1 MIMKGYRKTSRIL
14 ACIAVWLCLFA
25 FVAAGCSAR
34 GGNSDDTADGQT
46 ETDSSL
52 SEGQTVDS
60 TYWENADLYTWRLED
75 DGKWELPEN
84 IRLIDTF
91 FIGDKLFCSDGDL
104 NMIEEGEEG
113 GISVY
118 SLTDKKTV
126 EIEFSKIEKLI
137 NDELGSYSYMYID
150 KLYEGDDGRLY
161 ILAEAADV
169 NNNYI
174 SFILKYNYEDE
185 TIEAMRL
192 SADMPERNNPR
203 QLNLAQDFVV
213 TADGYYYVRDYQGL
227 NIVDHDG
234 NVTQLAG
241 VNGRVFSYDSSAW
254 YSAYYADDYGIFRID
269 EKGNVIERKF
279 SFPLGDILGS
289 VAGRIFVKGESGILV
304 YDVEKETTDTLFRW
318 TDVDTVSNDVT
329 NVYLIDDSCIAVMY
343 NDKSDETGTTYG
355 YEFVGR
361 VSRAD
366 ITEEDREELV
376 IGCMYTPVLLERNIV
391 EFNKSQQKYHVSIR
405 AYNDRSNELTTDEA
419 TTRLHLDLA
428 SGNAPDMLNLQYLD
442 IYNLVDKGVID
453 DLRPYFD
460 RDTEIDIQDYVESVV
475 EAFTIDGVLTS
486 VPPEYCIYSY
496 FVNAGMADEGAG
508 WTIEDVAECL
518 NKNPDSVLSSY
529 WPKEYG
535 LKCILTYSVDAFI
548 DEDNGTCDFT
558 TETFDALLDIIGQ
571 LPDEGDYYLTAD
583 KTSLITDMALV
594 GFERMQEIYAQYGD
608 DIIIKG
614 YVTADGRPCNS
625 IQTSDAYSIVS
636 TSDCKEG
643 AWEFIKF
650 SLTNNYS
657 TDFSSNKQKLKE
669 MIDEELAHAGEEKRS
684 TFYTEQGPVNHHYA
698 TQEEIDVVMSLID
711 NVELYMPANSEI
723 INIMLDEMES
733 YFAGGKSKEATVAVI
748 QDRVQLYLDER
759 K

>member
-1 MIMKGYRKTSRIL
+1 MKGYRKTSRIL
-14 ACIAVWLCLFA
+14 ACIAVWLCLFVI
-25 FVAAGCSAR
+25 VAAGCSAK
-34 GGNSDDTADGQT
+34 GGNSVGTAAGQT

-75 DGKWELPEN
+75 DGKLELPEN

-104 NMIEEGEEG
+104 NMIEEGKEG

-126 EIEFSKIEKLI
+126 EIEFSRIEKLI

-203 QLNLAQDFVV
+203 QLNLAQEFVV

-241 VNGRVFSYDSSAW
+241 VNGSVFSYDSSAW

-279 SFPLGDILGS
+279 GFPLGDILGS
-289 VAGRIFVKGESGILV
+289 VAGRIFVKGGNGILV

-343 NDKSDETGTTYG
+343 NDKSDKTGKTFE

-391 EFNKSQQKYHVSIR
+391 EFNKSQQKYHASIR

-475 EAFTIDGVLTS
+475 EACTIDGVLVS
-486 VPPEYCIYSY
+486 VPLEYVIYSY
-496 FVNAGMADEGAG
+496 FGKADMVGESAG
-508 WTIEDVAECL
+508 WTIDDVAECL
-518 NKNPDSVLSSY
+518 NNNPGSVFSAWTREFMLAR
-529 WPKEYG
+529 
-535 LKCILTYSVDAFI
+535 ILQYSIDTFI
-548 DEDNGTCDFT
+548 DSDSGTCDFT
-558 TETFDALLDIIGQ
+558 TKTFDELLDIIEP
-571 LPDEGDYYLTAD
+571 LPSEANYSPIEE
-583 KTSLITDMALV
+583 KTSLINNISLYN
-594 GFERMQEIYAQYGD
+594 FEVIQEYYAQYGD

-614 YVTADGRPCNS
+614 YITADGRACHNLS
-625 IQTSDAYSIVS
+625 VTDAYSIVS
-636 TSDCKEG
+636 TSGCKDG

-650 SLTNNYS
+650 CLINDNSS
-657 TDFSSNKQKLKE
+657 IGWFPSNKQRLQE

-684 TFYTEQGPVNHHYA
+684 TFYTEQGAVNYHYA
-698 TQEEIDVVMSLID
+698 TQEEIDTVMDLIE
-711 NVELYMPANSEI
+711 NVELSESANSEI
-723 INIMLDEMES
+723 ISIIEEEMES

>member
-1 MIMKGYRKTSRIL
+1 MKGYRKTSRIL
-14 ACIAVWLCLFA
+14 GYIAVWLCLFA
-25 FVAAGCSAR
+25 FVATGCSAR

-52 SEGQTVDS
+52 SEGQMVDS

-75 DGKWELPEN
+75 DGKLELPEN

-137 NDELGSYSYMYID
+137 NDELGRYSYMYID
-150 KLYEGDDGRLY
+150 KLYEGDNGRLY
-161 ILAEAADV
+161 MLAEAADV

-203 QLNLAQDFVV
+203 QLNLAQEFVV

-241 VNGRVFSYDSSAW
+241 VNGCVFSYDSSAW

-279 SFPLGDILGS
+279 GFPLGDILGS
-289 VAGRIFVKGESGILV
+289 VAGRIFVKGGNGILV

-343 NDKSDETGTTYG
+343 NDKSDKTGKTFE

-366 ITEEDREELV
+366 ITDEDREELV

-391 EFNKSQQKYHVSIR
+391 EFNKSQQKYHASIR
-405 AYNDRSNELTTDEA
+405 EYNDRSNEVTTDEA

-475 EAFTIDGVLTS
+475 EACTIDGVLVS
-486 VPPEYCIYSY
+486 VPMEYVIYSY
-496 FVNAGMADEGAG
+496 FGKADMVGESAG
-508 WTIEDVAECL
+508 WTIDDVAECL
-518 NKNPDSVLSSY
+518 NNNPGSVFSAWTREFMLAR
-529 WPKEYG
+529 
-535 LKCILTYSVDAFI
+535 ILQYSIDTFI
-548 DEDNGTCDFT
+548 DSDSGTCDFT
-558 TETFDALLDIIGQ
+558 TKTFDELLDIIEP
-571 LPDEGDYYLTAD
+571 LPSEANYSPIEE
-583 KTSLITDMALV
+583 KTSLINNISLYN
-594 GFERMQEIYAQYGD
+594 FEVIQEYYAQYGD

-614 YVTADGRPCNS
+614 YITADGRACHNLS
-625 IQTSDAYSIVS
+625 VTDAYSIVS
-636 TSDCKEG
+636 TSGCKDG

-650 SLTNNYS
+650 CLINDNSS
-657 TDFSSNKQKLKE
+657 MGWFSSNKQRLQE

-684 TFYTEQGPVNHHYA
+684 TFYTEQGAVNYHYA
-698 TQEEIDVVMSLID
+698 TQEEIDAVMDLIE
-711 NVELYMPANSEI
+711 NVELSESANSEI
-723 INIMLDEMES
+723 ISIIEEEMES

-748 QDRVQLYLDER
+748 QDRVQLYLEER

>member
-1 MIMKGYRKTSRIL
+1 MKGYRKTSRIL
-14 ACIAVWLCLFA
+14 ACIAVWLCLFVI
-25 FVAAGCSAR
+25 VAAGCSAK
-34 GGNSDDTADGQT
+34 GGNSVGTAAGQT

-75 DGKWELPEN
+75 DGKLELPEN

-126 EIEFSKIEKLI
+126 GIEFSKIEKLI

-150 KLYEGDDGRLY
+150 KLYEGDNGRLY
-161 ILAEAADV
+161 MLAETADV
-169 NNNYI
+169 NNNYT
-174 SFILKYNYEDE
+174 SFIFKYNYEDG

-203 QLNLAQDFVV
+203 QLNLAQEFVV

-279 SFPLGDILGS
+279 GFPLGDVLGS
-289 VAGRIFVKGESGILV
+289 VAGRIFVKGMDGILV
-304 YDVEKETTDTLFRW
+304 YDVEKEMTDTLFRW
-318 TDVDTVSNDVT
+318 TDVDIVSNDVIK
-329 NVYLIDDSCIAVMY
+329 VYLIDDSCIAVIY
-343 NDKSDETGTTYG
+343 NDKKDNTGRTYG
-355 YEFVGR
+355 IEFAVR
-361 VSRAD
+361 VSKSDIPAD
-366 ITEEDREELV
+366 DREELV
-376 IGCMYTPVLLERNIV
+376 IGCMYMPQLLERNVV

-405 AYNDRSNELTTDEA
+405 PYNDRSNEVTTDEA

-475 EAFTIDGVLTS
+475 EACTIDGVLVS
-486 VPPEYCIYSY
+486 VPLEYVIYSY
-496 FVNAGMADEGAG
+496 FGKADMVGESAG
-508 WTIEDVAECL
+508 WTIDDVAECL
-518 NKNPDSVLSSY
+518 NNNPGSVFSAWTREFMLAR
-529 WPKEYG
+529 
-535 LKCILTYSVDAFI
+535 ILQYSIDTFI
-548 DEDNGTCDFT
+548 DSDSGTCDFT
-558 TETFDALLDIIGQ
+558 TKTFDELLDIIEP
-571 LPDEGDYYLTAD
+571 LPSEANYSPIEE
-583 KTSLITDMALV
+583 KTSLINNISLYN
-594 GFERMQEIYAQYGD
+594 FEVIQEYYAQYGD

-614 YVTADGRPCNS
+614 YITADGRACHNLS
-625 IQTSDAYSIVS
+625 VTDAYSIVS
-636 TSDCKEG
+636 TSGCKDG

-650 SLTNNYS
+650 CLINDNSS
-657 TDFSSNKQKLKE
+657 MGWFSSNKQRLQE

-711 NVELYMPANSEI
+711 NVELYMPADSEI
-723 INIMLDEMES
+723 INIMVEEMES

>member
-1 MIMKGYRKTSRIL
+1 MKGYRKTSRIL

-84 IRLIDTF
+84 IRLIDIF

>member
-1 MIMKGYRKTSRIL
+1 MKGYRKTSRIL
-14 ACIAVWLCLFA
+14 ACIAVWLCLFVI
-25 FVAAGCSAR
+25 VAAGCSAK
-34 GGNSDDTADGQT
+34 GGNSVGTAAGQT

-75 DGKWELPEN
+75 DGKLELPEN

-104 NMIEEGEEG
+104 NMIEEGKEG

-126 EIEFSKIEKLI
+126 EIEFSRIEKLI

-203 QLNLAQDFVV
+203 QLNLAQEFVV

-241 VNGRVFSYDSSAW
+241 VNGSVFSYDSSAW

-279 SFPLGDILGS
+279 GFPLGDILGS
-289 VAGRIFVKGESGILV
+289 VAGRIFVKGGNGILV

-343 NDKSDETGTTYG
+343 NDKSDKTGKTFE

-391 EFNKSQQKYHVSIR
+391 EFNKSQQKYHASIR
-405 AYNDRSNELTTDEA
+405 AYNDRSNEVTTDEA

-475 EAFTIDGVLTS
+475 EACTIDGVLVS
-486 VPPEYCIYSY
+486 VPLEYVIYSY
-496 FVNAGMADEGAG
+496 FGKADMVGESAG
-508 WTIEDVAECL
+508 WTIDDVAECL
-518 NKNPDSVLSSY
+518 NNNPGSVFSAWTREFMLAR
-529 WPKEYG
+529 
-535 LKCILTYSVDAFI
+535 ILQYSIDTFI
-548 DEDNGTCDFT
+548 DSDSGTCDFT
-558 TETFDALLDIIGQ
+558 TKTFDELLDIIEP
-571 LPDEGDYYLTAD
+571 LPSEANYSPIEE
-583 KTSLITDMALV
+583 KTSLINNISLYN
-594 GFERMQEIYAQYGD
+594 FEVIQEYYAQYGD

-614 YVTADGRPCNS
+614 YITADGRACHNLS
-625 IQTSDAYSIVS
+625 VTDAYSIVS
-636 TSDCKEG
+636 TSGCKDG

-650 SLTNNYS
+650 CLINDNSS
-657 TDFSSNKQKLKE
+657 IGWFPSNKQRLQE

-684 TFYTEQGPVNHHYA
+684 TFYTEQGAVNYHYA
-698 TQEEIDVVMSLID
+698 TQEEIDTVMDLIE
-711 NVELYMPANSEI
+711 NVELSESANSEI
-723 INIMLDEMES
+723 ISIIEEEMES
-733 YFAGGKSKEATVAVI
+733 YFAGGKSKDATVAVI

>member
-1 MIMKGYRKTSRIL
+1 MKGYKKTSEIL
-14 ACIAVWLCLFA
+14 GCIAVWLCLFA
-25 FVAAGCSAR
+25 IVAAGCSAK
-34 GGNSDDTADGQT
+34 GGNSVGTAAGQT

>member
-1 MIMKGYRKTSRIL
+1 MKGYKKTSEIL
-14 ACIAVWLCLFA
+14 GCIAVWLCLFA
-25 FVAAGCSAR
+25 FVATGCSAR

-104 NMIEEGEEG
+104 NMIEEGEDG

-203 QLNLAQDFVV
+203 QLNLAQEFVV

-227 NIVDHDG
+227 NIVDPDG

-289 VAGRIFVKGESGILV
+289 VAGRIFVKGGNGILV

-475 EAFTIDGVLTS
+475 EACTIDGVLVS

>member
-1 MIMKGYRKTSRIL
+1 MKGYKKTSEIL
-14 ACIAVWLCLFA
+14 GCIAVWLCLFA
-25 FVAAGCSAR
+25 FVATGCSAR

-161 ILAEAADV
+161 MLAEAADV

>member
-1 MIMKGYRKTSRIL
+1 MKGYRKTSRIL

>member
-1 MIMKGYRKTSRIL
+1 MKGYKKTSEIL
-14 ACIAVWLCLFA
+14 GCIAVWLCLFA
-25 FVAAGCSAR
+25 FVAAGCSAK
-34 GGNSDDTADGQT
+34 GGNSVGTADGQT

-60 TYWENADLYTWRLED
+60 TYWEDADLYTWRLED

-203 QLNLAQDFVV
+203 QLNLAQEFVV

-289 VAGRIFVKGESGILV
+289 VAGRIFVKGGNGILV

-343 NDKSDETGTTYG
+343 NDKSDKTGKTFE

-475 EAFTIDGVLTS
+475 EACTIDGVLTS

>member
-1 MIMKGYRKTSRIL
+1 MKGYRKTSRIL
-14 ACIAVWLCLFA
+14 ACIAVWLCLFVI
-25 FVAAGCSAR
+25 VAAGCSAK
-34 GGNSDDTADGQT
+34 GGNSVGTADGQT

-52 SEGQTVDS
+52 SEGQMVDS

-75 DGKWELPEN
+75 DGKLELPEN

-126 EIEFSKIEKLI
+126 EIEFSRIEKLI

-203 QLNLAQDFVV
+203 QLNLAQEFVV

-241 VNGRVFSYDSSAW
+241 VNGCVFSYDSSAW

-279 SFPLGDILGS
+279 GFPLGDILGS
-289 VAGRIFVKGESGILV
+289 VAGRIFVKGGNGILV

-343 NDKSDETGTTYG
+343 NDKSDKTGKTFE
-355 YEFVGR
+355 YEFVVR

-405 AYNDRSNELTTDEA
+405 PYNDRSNEVTTDEA

-475 EAFTIDGVLTS
+475 EACTIDGVLVS
-486 VPPEYCIYSY
+486 VPLEYVIYSY
-496 FVNAGMADEGAG
+496 FGKADMVGESAG
-508 WTIEDVAECL
+508 WTIDDVAECL
-518 NKNPDSVLSSY
+518 NNNPGSVFSTWTREFMLAR
-529 WPKEYG
+529 
-535 LKCILTYSVDAFI
+535 ILQYSIDTFI
-548 DEDNGTCDFT
+548 DSDSGTCDFT
-558 TETFDALLDIIGQ
+558 TKTFDELLDIIEP
-571 LPDEGDYYLTAD
+571 LPSEANYSPIEE
-583 KTSLITDMALV
+583 KTSLINNISLYN
-594 GFERMQEIYAQYGD
+594 FEVIQEYYAQYGD

-614 YVTADGRPCNS
+614 YITADGRACHNLS
-625 IQTSDAYSIVS
+625 VTDAYSIVS
-636 TSDCKEG
+636 TSGCKDG

-650 SLTNNYS
+650 CLINDNSS
-657 TDFSSNKQKLKE
+657 MGWFSSNKQRLQE

-684 TFYTEQGPVNHHYA
+684 TFYTEQGAVNYHYA
-698 TQEEIDVVMSLID
+698 TQEEIDTVMDLIE
-711 NVELYMPANSEI
+711 NVELSESANSEI
-723 INIMLDEMES
+723 ISIIEEEMES

>member
-1 MIMKGYRKTSRIL
+1 MKGYRKTSRIL
-14 ACIAVWLCLFA
+14 GYIAVWLCLFA
-25 FVAAGCSAR
+25 FVATGCSAR

-52 SEGQTVDS
+52 SEGQMVDS

-75 DGKWELPEN
+75 DGKLELPEN

-150 KLYEGDDGRLY
+150 KLYEGDNGRLY
-161 ILAEAADV
+161 MLAEAADV

-203 QLNLAQDFVV
+203 QLNLAQEFVV

-241 VNGRVFSYDSSAW
+241 VNGSVFSYDSSAW

-279 SFPLGDILGS
+279 GFPLGDVLGS
-289 VAGRIFVKGESGILV
+289 VAGRIFVKGMDGILV
-304 YDVEKETTDTLFRW
+304 YDVEKEMTDTLFRW
-318 TDVDTVSNDVT
+318 TDVDIVSNDVIK
-329 NVYLIDDSCIAVMY
+329 VYLIDDSCIAVIY
-343 NDKSDETGTTYG
+343 NDKKDNTGRTYG
-355 YEFVGR
+355 IEFAVR
-361 VSRAD
+361 VSKSDIPAD
-366 ITEEDREELV
+366 DREELV
-376 IGCMYTPVLLERNIV
+376 IGCMYMPQLLERNVV

-405 AYNDRSNELTTDEA
+405 PYNDRSNEVTTDEA

-475 EAFTIDGVLTS
+475 EACMIDGVLVS
-486 VPPEYCIYSY
+486 VPLEYVIYSY
-496 FVNAGMADEGAG
+496 FGKADMVGESAG
-508 WTIEDVAECL
+508 WTIDDVAECL
-518 NKNPDSVLSSY
+518 NNNPGSVFSAWTREFMLAR
-529 WPKEYG
+529 
-535 LKCILTYSVDAFI
+535 ILQYSIDTFI
-548 DEDNGTCDFT
+548 DSDSGTCDFT
-558 TETFDALLDIIGQ
+558 TKTFDELLDIIEP
-571 LPDEGDYYLTAD
+571 LPSEANYSPIEE
-583 KTSLITDMALV
+583 KTSLINNISLYN
-594 GFERMQEIYAQYGD
+594 FEVIQEYYAQYGD

-614 YVTADGRPCNS
+614 YITADGRACHNLS
-625 IQTSDAYSIVS
+625 VTDAYSIVS
-636 TSDCKEG
+636 TSGCKDG

-650 SLTNNYS
+650 CLINDNSS
-657 TDFSSNKQKLKE
+657 MGWFSSNKQRLQE

-684 TFYTEQGPVNHHYA
+684 TFYTEQGAVNYHYA
-698 TQEEIDVVMSLID
+698 TQEEIDTVMDLIE
-711 NVELYMPANSEI
+711 NVELSESANSEI
-723 INIMLDEMES
+723 ISIIEEEMES

>member
-1 MIMKGYRKTSRIL
+1 MKGYRKTSRIL
-14 ACIAVWLCLFA
+14 GYIAVWLCLFA
-25 FVAAGCSAR
+25 FVATGCSAR

-52 SEGQTVDS
+52 SEGQMVDS

-75 DGKWELPEN
+75 DGKLELPEN

-150 KLYEGDDGRLY
+150 KLYEGDNGRLY
-161 ILAEAADV
+161 MLAEAADV

-174 SFILKYNYEDE
+174 SFILKYSYEDE

-203 QLNLAQDFVV
+203 QLNLAQEFVV

-241 VNGRVFSYDSSAW
+241 VNGSVFSYDSSAW

-279 SFPLGDILGS
+279 GFPLGDVLGS
-289 VAGRIFVKGESGILV
+289 VAGRIFVKGMDGILL
-304 YDVEKETTDTLFRW
+304 YDVEKEMTDTLFRW
-318 TDVDTVSNDVT
+318 TDVDIVSNDVIK
-329 NVYLIDDSCIAVMY
+329 VSLIDDSCIAVIY
-343 NDKSDETGTTYG
+343 NDKKDNTGRTYG
-355 YEFVGR
+355 IEFAVR
-361 VSRAD
+361 VSKSDIPAD
-366 ITEEDREELV
+366 DREELV
-376 IGCMYTPVLLERNIV
+376 IGCMYMPQLLERNIV

-405 AYNDRSNELTTDEA
+405 PYNDRSNEVTTDEA

-475 EAFTIDGVLTS
+475 EACTIDGVLVS
-486 VPPEYCIYSY
+486 VPLEYVIYSY
-496 FVNAGMADEGAG
+496 FGKADMVGESAG
-508 WTIEDVAECL
+508 WTIDDVAECL
-518 NKNPDSVLSSY
+518 NNNPGSVFSTWTREFMLAR
-529 WPKEYG
+529 
-535 LKCILTYSVDAFI
+535 ILQYSIDTFI
-548 DEDNGTCDFT
+548 DSDSGTCDFT
-558 TETFDALLDIIGQ
+558 TKTFDELLDIIEP
-571 LPDEGDYYLTAD
+571 LPSEANYSPIEE
-583 KTSLITDMALV
+583 KTSLINNISLYN
-594 GFERMQEIYAQYGD
+594 FEVIQEYYAQYGD

-614 YVTADGRPCNS
+614 YITADGRACHNLS
-625 IQTSDAYSIVS
+625 VTDAYSIVS
-636 TSDCKEG
+636 TSGCKDG

-650 SLTNNYS
+650 CLINDNSS
-657 TDFSSNKQKLKE
+657 MGWFSSNKQRLQE

-684 TFYTEQGPVNHHYA
+684 TFYTEQGAVNYHYA
-698 TQEEIDVVMSLID
+698 TQEEIDTVMDLIE
-711 NVELYMPANSEI
+711 NVELSESANSEI
-723 INIMLDEMES
+723 ISIIEEEMDS
-733 YFAGGKSKEATVAVI
+733 YFAGSKSKEATVAVI

>member
-1 MIMKGYRKTSRIL
+1 MKGYKKTSEIL
-14 ACIAVWLCLFA
+14 GCIAVWLCLFA

-161 ILAEAADV
+161 MLAEAADV

-203 QLNLAQDFVV
+203 QLNLAQEFVV

-227 NIVDHDG
+227 NIVDPDG

-343 NDKSDETGTTYG
+343 NDKSDKTGKTFE

>member
-1 MIMKGYRKTSRIL
+1 MKGYRKTSGIL
-14 ACIAVWLCLFA
+14 GYIAVWLCLFA
-25 FVAAGCSAR
+25 FVATGCSAKE
-34 GGNSDDTADGQT
+34 GNNGNTADVGSEMDGSSSEEQT
-46 ETDSSL
+46 LDN
-52 SEGQTVDS
+52 
-60 TYWENADLYTWRLED
+60 TYWENADSYTWRLEEE
-75 DGKWELPEN
+75 GKRELPADIEPAYVN
-84 IRLIDTF
+84 VV
-91 FIGDKLFCSDGDL
+91 GDKLCYTYGGFYRTEPGDARV
-104 NMIEEGEEG
+104 
-113 GISVY
+113 ISIY
-118 SLTDKKTV
+118 SLTDNKTV
-126 EIEFSKIEKLI
+126 EIKFSQLEKLI
-137 NDELGSYSYMYID
+137 NDELGSYSYLYID
-150 KLYEGDDGRLY
+150 KLDDGPDGRLCM
-161 ILAEAADV
+161 LAETADV
-169 NNNYI
+169 NNNYT
-174 SFILKYNYEDE
+174 SFIFKYNYEDG

-203 QLNLAQDFVV
+203 QLNLAQEFVV

-279 SFPLGDILGS
+279 GFPLGDIIGS
-289 VAGRIFVKGESGILV
+289 VAGRIFVKGGNGILV

-343 NDKSDETGTTYG
+343 NDKSDKTGKTFE
-355 YEFVGR
+355 YEFVVR

-405 AYNDRSNELTTDEA
+405 PYNDRSNEVTTDEA

-475 EAFTIDGVLTS
+475 EACTIDGVLVS
-486 VPPEYCIYSY
+486 VPLEYVIYSY
-496 FVNAGMADEGAG
+496 FGKADMVGESAG
-508 WTIEDVAECL
+508 WTIDDVAECL
-518 NKNPDSVLSSY
+518 NNNPGSVFSAWTREFMLAR
-529 WPKEYG
+529 
-535 LKCILTYSVDAFI
+535 ILQYSIDTFI
-548 DEDNGTCDFT
+548 DSDSGTCDFT
-558 TETFDALLDIIGQ
+558 TKTFDELLDIIEP
-571 LPDEGDYYLTAD
+571 LPSEANYSPIEE
-583 KTSLITDMALV
+583 KTSLINNISLYN
-594 GFERMQEIYAQYGD
+594 FEVIQEYYAQYGD

-614 YVTADGRPCNS
+614 YITADGRACHNLS
-625 IQTSDAYSIVS
+625 VTDAYSIVS
-636 TSDCKEG
+636 TSGCKDG

-650 SLTNNYS
+650 CLINDNSS
-657 TDFSSNKQKLKE
+657 MGWFSSNKQRLQE

-684 TFYTEQGPVNHHYA
+684 TFYTEQGAVNYHYA
-698 TQEEIDVVMSLID
+698 TQEEIDTVMDLIE
-711 NVELYMPANSEI
+711 NVELSESANSEI
-723 INIMLDEMES
+723 ISIIEEEMES

>member
-1 MIMKGYRKTSRIL
+1 MKGYRKTSRIL

-25 FVAAGCSAR
+25 IVAAGCSAK
-34 GGNSDDTADGQT
+34 GGNSVGTAAGQA

-75 DGKWELPEN
+75 DGKLELPEN

-150 KLYEGDDGRLY
+150 KLYEGDNGRLY
-161 ILAEAADV
+161 MLAEAADV

-203 QLNLAQDFVV
+203 QLNLAQEFVV

-241 VNGRVFSYDSSAW
+241 VNGSVFSYDSSAW

-279 SFPLGDILGS
+279 GFPLGDVLGS
-289 VAGRIFVKGESGILV
+289 VAGRIFVKGMDGILV
-304 YDVEKETTDTLFRW
+304 YDVEKEMTDTLFRW
-318 TDVDTVSNDVT
+318 TDVDIVSNDVIK
-329 NVYLIDDSCIAVMY
+329 VYLIDDSCIAVIY
-343 NDKSDETGTTYG
+343 NDKKDNTGRTYG
-355 YEFVGR
+355 IEFAVR
-361 VSRAD
+361 VSKSDIPAD
-366 ITEEDREELV
+366 DREELV
-376 IGCMYTPVLLERNIV
+376 IGCMYMPQLLERNVV

-405 AYNDRSNELTTDEA
+405 PYNDRSNEVTTDEA

-475 EAFTIDGVLTS
+475 EACTIDGVLVS
-486 VPPEYCIYSY
+486 VPLEYVIYSY
-496 FVNAGMADEGAG
+496 FGKADMVGESAG
-508 WTIEDVAECL
+508 WTIDDVAECL
-518 NKNPDSVLSSY
+518 NNNPGSVFSAWTREFMLARM
-529 WPKEYG
+529 
-535 LKCILTYSVDAFI
+535 LQYSIDTFI
-548 DEDNGTCDFT
+548 DSDSGTCDFT
-558 TETFDALLDIIGQ
+558 TKTFDELLDIIEP
-571 LPDEGDYYLTAD
+571 LPSEANYSPIEE
-583 KTSLITDMALV
+583 KTSLINNISLYN
-594 GFERMQEIYAQYGD
+594 FEVIQEYYAQYGD

-614 YVTADGRPCNS
+614 YITADGRACHNLS
-625 IQTSDAYSIVS
+625 VTDAYSIVS
-636 TSDCKEG
+636 TSSCKDG

-650 SLTNNYS
+650 CLINDNSS
-657 TDFSSNKQKLKE
+657 MGWFSSNKQRLQE

-684 TFYTEQGPVNHHYA
+684 TFYTEQGSVNYHYA
-698 TQEEIDVVMSLID
+698 TQEEIDTVMDLIE
-711 NVELYMPANSEI
+711 NVELSESANSEI
-723 INIMLDEMES
+723 ISIIEEEMES

>member
-1 MIMKGYRKTSRIL
+1 MKGYRKTSCIL
-14 ACIAVWLCLFA
+14 GYIAVWLCLFA

-34 GGNSDDTADGQT
+34 GGNSDDTAAGQT

-75 DGKWELPEN
+75 DGKLELPEN

-137 NDELGSYSYMYID
+137 NVELGSYSYMYID

-289 VAGRIFVKGESGILV
+289 VAGRIFVKGGNGILV

-343 NDKSDETGTTYG
+343 NDKSDKTGKTFE

-428 SGNAPDMLNLQYLD
+428 SENAPDMLNLQYLD

-475 EAFTIDGVLTS
+475 EACTIDGVLVS
-486 VPPEYCIYSY
+486 VPLEYVIYSY
-496 FVNAGMADEGAG
+496 FGKADMVGESAG
-508 WTIEDVAECL
+508 WTIDDVAECL
-518 NKNPDSVLSSY
+518 NNNPGSVFSTWTREFMLAR
-529 WPKEYG
+529 
-535 LKCILTYSVDAFI
+535 ILQYSIDTFI
-548 DEDNGTCDFT
+548 DRDSGTCDFT
-558 TETFDALLDIIGQ
+558 TKTFDELLDIIEP
-571 LPDEGDYYLTAD
+571 LPSEANYSPIEE
-583 KTSLITDMALV
+583 KTSLINNINLYN
-594 GFERMQEIYAQYGD
+594 FEVIQEYYAKYGD

-614 YVTADGRPCNS
+614 YITADGRACHNLS
-625 IQTSDAYSIVS
+625 VTDAYSIVS
-636 TSDCKEG
+636 TSGCKDG

-650 SLTNNYS
+650 CLINDNSS
-657 TDFSSNKQKLKE
+657 IGWFSSNKQRQQE

-684 TFYTEQGPVNHHYA
+684 TFYTEQGPINYHYA
-698 TQEEIDVVMSLID
+698 TQEEIDTVMNLIE
-711 NVELYMPANSEI
+711 NVELSPSYSSEI
-723 INIMLDEMES
+723 SNIIKEELDS
-733 YFAGGKSKEATVAVI
+733 YFLGGRSKEETVAII

>member
-1 MIMKGYRKTSRIL
+1 MKGYRKTSRIL

-289 VAGRIFVKGESGILV
+289 VAGRIFVKGGNGILV

-343 NDKSDETGTTYG
+343 NDKSDKTGKTFE

>member
-1 MIMKGYRKTSRIL
+1 MKGYRKTFRIL

-25 FVAAGCSAR
+25 IVAAGCSAK
-34 GGNSDDTADGQT
+34 GGNSVGTAAGQT

-52 SEGQTVDS
+52 SEGQMVDS

-75 DGKWELPEN
+75 DGKLELPEN

-150 KLYEGDDGRLY
+150 KLYEGDNGRLY
-161 ILAEAADV
+161 MLAEAADV

-203 QLNLAQDFVV
+203 QLNPAQEFVV

-241 VNGRVFSYDSSAW
+241 VNGCVFSYDSSAW

-279 SFPLGDILGS
+279 GFPLGDILGS
-289 VAGRIFVKGESGILV
+289 VAGRIFVKGGNGILV

-343 NDKSDETGTTYG
+343 NDKSDKTGKTFE
-355 YEFVGR
+355 YEFVVR

-391 EFNKSQQKYHVSIR
+391 EFNKSQQKYHASIR
-405 AYNDRSNELTTDEA
+405 EYNDRSNEVTTDEA

-475 EAFTIDGVLTS
+475 EACTIDGVLVS
-486 VPPEYCIYSY
+486 VPLEYVIYSY
-496 FVNAGMADEGAG
+496 FGKADMVGESAG
-508 WTIEDVAECL
+508 WTIDDVAECL
-518 NKNPDSVLSSY
+518 NNNPGSVFSTWTREFMLAR
-529 WPKEYG
+529 
-535 LKCILTYSVDAFI
+535 ILQYSIDTFI
-548 DEDNGTCDFT
+548 DSDSGTCDFT
-558 TETFDALLDIIGQ
+558 TKTFDELLDIIEP
-571 LPDEGDYYLTAD
+571 LPSEANYSPIEE
-583 KTSLITDMALV
+583 KTSLINNISLYN
-594 GFERMQEIYAQYGD
+594 FEVIQEYYAQYGD

-614 YVTADGRPCNS
+614 YITADGRACHNLS
-625 IQTSDAYSIVS
+625 VTDAYSIVS
-636 TSDCKEG
+636 TSGCKDG

-650 SLTNNYS
+650 CLINDNSS
-657 TDFSSNKQKLKE
+657 MGWFSSNKQRLQE

-684 TFYTEQGPVNHHYA
+684 TFYTEQGAVNYHYA
-698 TQEEIDVVMSLID
+698 TQEEIDTVMDLIE
-711 NVELYMPANSEI
+711 NVELSESANSEI
-723 INIMLDEMES
+723 ISIIEEEMES

-748 QDRVQLYLDER
+748 QDRVQPYLDER

>member
-1 MIMKGYRKTSRIL
+1 MKGYRKTSRIL
-14 ACIAVWLCLFA
+14 ACIDVWLCLFA
-25 FVAAGCSAR
+25 IVAAGCSAK
-34 GGNSDDTADGQT
+34 GGNSVGTAAGQT

-52 SEGQTVDS
+52 SEGQMVDS

-75 DGKWELPEN
+75 DGKLELPEN

-150 KLYEGDDGRLY
+150 KLYEGDNGRLY
-161 ILAEAADV
+161 MLAEAADV

-203 QLNLAQDFVV
+203 QLNLAQEFVV

-241 VNGRVFSYDSSAW
+241 VNGSVFSYDSSAW

-279 SFPLGDILGS
+279 GFPLGDILGS
-289 VAGRIFVKGESGILV
+289 VAGRIFVKGGNGILV

-343 NDKSDETGTTYG
+343 NDKSDKTGKTFE

-366 ITEEDREELV
+366 ITDEDREELV

-391 EFNKSQQKYHVSIR
+391 EFNKSQQKYHASIR
-405 AYNDRSNELTTDEA
+405 EYNDRSNEVTTDEA

-475 EAFTIDGVLTS
+475 EACTIDGVLVS
-486 VPPEYCIYSY
+486 VPMEYVIYSY
-496 FVNAGMADEGAG
+496 FGKADMVGESAG
-508 WTIEDVAECL
+508 WTIDDVAECL
-518 NKNPDSVLSSY
+518 NNNPGSVFSAWTREFMLAR
-529 WPKEYG
+529 
-535 LKCILTYSVDAFI
+535 ILQYSIDTFI
-548 DEDNGTCDFT
+548 DSDSGTCDFT
-558 TETFDALLDIIGQ
+558 TKTFDELLDIIEP
-571 LPDEGDYYLTAD
+571 LPSEANYSPIEE
-583 KTSLITDMALV
+583 KTSLINNISLYN
-594 GFERMQEIYAQYGD
+594 FEVIQEYYAQYGD

-614 YVTADGRPCNS
+614 YITADGRACHNLS
-625 IQTSDAYSIVS
+625 VTDAYSIVS
-636 TSDCKEG
+636 TSGCKDG

-650 SLTNNYS
+650 CLINDNSS
-657 TDFSSNKQKLKE
+657 MGWFSSNKQRLQE

-684 TFYTEQGPVNHHYA
+684 TFYTEQGAVNYHYA
-698 TQEEIDVVMSLID
+698 TQEEIDAVMDLIE
-711 NVELYMPANSEI
+711 NVELSESANSEI
-723 INIMLDEMES
+723 ISIIEEEMES

>member
-1 MIMKGYRKTSRIL
+1 MKGYRKTSRIL

-25 FVAAGCSAR
+25 IVAAGCSAK
-34 GGNSDDTADGQT
+34 GGNSVGTAAGQT

-52 SEGQTVDS
+52 SEGQMVDS

-75 DGKWELPEN
+75 DGKLELPEN

-150 KLYEGDDGRLY
+150 KLYEGDNGRLY
-161 ILAEAADV
+161 MLAEAADV

-203 QLNLAQDFVV
+203 QLNLAQEFVV

-279 SFPLGDILGS
+279 GFPLGDILGS
-289 VAGRIFVKGESGILV
+289 VAGRIFVKGGNGILV

-343 NDKSDETGTTYG
+343 NDKSDKTGKTFE

-366 ITEEDREELV
+366 ITDEDREELV

-391 EFNKSQQKYHVSIR
+391 EFNKSQQKYHASIR
-405 AYNDRSNELTTDEA
+405 EYNDRSNEVTTDEA

-475 EAFTIDGVLTS
+475 EACTIDGVLVS
-486 VPPEYCIYSY
+486 VPLEYVIYSY
-496 FVNAGMADEGAG
+496 FGKADMVGESAG
-508 WTIEDVAECL
+508 WTIDDVAECL
-518 NKNPDSVLSSY
+518 NNNPGSVFSTWTREFMLAR
-529 WPKEYG
+529 
-535 LKCILTYSVDAFI
+535 ILQYSIDTFI
-548 DEDNGTCDFT
+548 DSDSGTCDFT
-558 TETFDALLDIIGQ
+558 TKTFDELLDIIEP
-571 LPDEGDYYLTAD
+571 LPSEANYSPIEE
-583 KTSLITDMALV
+583 KTSLINNISLYN
-594 GFERMQEIYAQYGD
+594 FEVIQEYYAQYGD

-614 YVTADGRPCNS
+614 YITADGRACHNLS
-625 IQTSDAYSIVS
+625 VTDAYSIVS
-636 TSDCKEG
+636 TSGCKDG

-650 SLTNNYS
+650 CLINDNSS
-657 TDFSSNKQKLKE
+657 MDWFSSNKQRLQE

-684 TFYTEQGPVNHHYA
+684 TFYTEQGAVNYHYA
-698 TQEEIDVVMSLID
+698 TQEEIDTVMDLIE
-711 NVELYMPANSEI
+711 NVELSESANSEI
-723 INIMLDEMES
+723 ISIIEEEMDS

>member
-1 MIMKGYRKTSRIL
+1 MKGYKKTSEIL
-14 ACIAVWLCLFA
+14 GCIAVWLCLFA

-203 QLNLAQDFVV
+203 QLNLAQEFVV

-289 VAGRIFVKGESGILV
+289 VAGRIFVKGENGILV

-343 NDKSDETGTTYG
+343 NDKSDKTGKTFE

-405 AYNDRSNELTTDEA
+405 AYNDRSNEVTTEEA

-475 EAFTIDGVLTS
+475 EACTIDGVLTS

>member
-1 MIMKGYRKTSRIL
+1 MKGYRKTSGIL
-14 ACIAVWLCLFA
+14 GYIAIWLCLFA
-25 FVAAGCSAR
+25 FVATGCSAKE
-34 GGNSDDTADGQT
+34 GNNENTADVGA
-46 ETDSSL
+46 EMDGSL
-52 SEGQTVDS
+52 SEAQTLDN
-60 TYWENADLYTWRLED
+60 TYWENADSYTWRLEEE
-75 DGKWELPEN
+75 GKRELPADMRVSDVE
-84 IRLIDTF
+84 F
-91 FIGDKLFCSDGDL
+91 VGDKLCYTY
-104 NMIEEGEEG
+104 G
-113 GISVY
+113 GIYRTESGKAGVISIY
-118 SLTDKKTV
+118 SLTDNKTV
-126 EIEFSKIEKLI
+126 EIKFSQLEKLI
-137 NDELGSYSYMYID
+137 NDEIGSYSYLYID
-150 KLYEGDDGRLY
+150 KLDDGPDGNLCM
-161 ILAEAADV
+161 LAEVADV
-169 NNNYI
+169 NKNYT
-174 SFILKYNYEDE
+174 SFIFKFNYQDE
-185 TIEAMRL
+185 TLEAMRL
-192 SADMPERNNPR
+192 SADMPERNNPVHSNFAR
-203 QLNLAQDFVV
+203 EFVA
-213 TADGYYYVRDYQGL
+213 ADNGYYYVRDYEGL
-227 NIVDHDG
+227 NIVAPDG
-234 NVTQLAG
+234 SVTRLAE
-241 VNGRVFSYDSSAW
+241 VNGIVFSYDSSAW
-254 YSAYYADDYGIFRID
+254 YVGYYVDGYAAFKID
-269 EKGNVIERKF
+269 EKGNVIERK
-279 SFPLGDILGS
+279 SGFPYGDVLGS
-289 VAGRIFVKGESGILV
+289 VAGRIFVKGTAGILV
-304 YDVEKETTDTLFRW
+304 YDVEEETTDTLFMW
-318 TDVDTVSNDVT
+318 TDIDIVSTDVWD
-329 NVYLIDDSCIAVMY
+329 VYLIGDSCIAFIY
-343 NDKSDETGTTYG
+343 NDNSDKTGKTYRMG
-355 YEFVGR
+355 FIDR
-361 VSRAD
+361 VNRSEISAD
-366 ITEEDREELV
+366 AREELV
-376 IGCMYTPVLLERNIV
+376 IGCLYTPPLLERNVV

-405 AYNDRSNELTTDEA
+405 PYNDRSNEVTTEEA

-442 IYNLVDKGVID
+442 IANLVDKGVIEN
-453 DLRPYFD
+453 LRSYFEMD
-460 RDTEIDIQDYVESVV
+460 AGIDIQDYVDSVV

-529 WPKEYG
+529 WPKERG
-535 LKCILTYSVDAFI
+535 LNYILAHSVDAFI

-558 TETFDALLDIIGQ
+558 SETFDALLDIIGQ

-636 TSDCKEG
+636 TSNCKEG

-657 TDFSSNKQKLKE
+657 TDFSSNKQKLQE

-723 INIMLDEMES
+723 INIMLEEMES

>member
-1 MIMKGYRKTSRIL
+1 MKGYRKTSRIL
-14 ACIAVWLCLFA
+14 GYIAVWLCLFA
-25 FVAAGCSAR
+25 FVATGCSAR

-52 SEGQTVDS
+52 SEGQMVDS

-75 DGKWELPEN
+75 DGKLELPEN

-150 KLYEGDDGRLY
+150 KLYEGDNGRLY
-161 ILAEAADV
+161 MLAETADV
-169 NNNYI
+169 NNNYT
-174 SFILKYNYEDE
+174 SFIFKYNYEDE

-203 QLNLAQDFVV
+203 QLNLAQEFVV

-241 VNGRVFSYDSSAW
+241 VNGSVFSYDSSAW

-279 SFPLGDILGS
+279 GFPLGDVLGS
-289 VAGRIFVKGESGILV
+289 VAGRIFVKGMDGILL
-304 YDVEKETTDTLFRW
+304 YDVEKEMTDTLFRW
-318 TDVDTVSNDVT
+318 TDVDIVSNDVIK
-329 NVYLIDDSCIAVMY
+329 VSLIDDSCIAVIY
-343 NDKSDETGTTYG
+343 NDKKDNTGRTYG
-355 YEFVGR
+355 IEFAVR
-361 VSRAD
+361 VSKSDIPAD
-366 ITEEDREELV
+366 DREELV
-376 IGCMYTPVLLERNIV
+376 IGCMYMPQLLERNIV

-405 AYNDRSNELTTDEA
+405 PYNDRSNEVTTDEA

-475 EAFTIDGVLTS
+475 EACTIDGVLVS
-486 VPPEYCIYSY
+486 VPMEYVIYSY
-496 FVNAGMADEGAG
+496 FGKADMVGESAG
-508 WTIEDVAECL
+508 WTIDDVAECL
-518 NKNPDSVLSSY
+518 NNNPGSVFSAWTREFMLAR
-529 WPKEYG
+529 
-535 LKCILTYSVDAFI
+535 ILQYSIDTFI
-548 DEDNGTCDFT
+548 DSDSGTCDFT
-558 TETFDALLDIIGQ
+558 TKTFDELLDIIEP
-571 LPDEGDYYLTAD
+571 LPSEANYSPIEE
-583 KTSLITDMALV
+583 KTSLINNISLYN
-594 GFERMQEIYAQYGD
+594 FEVIQEYYAQYGD

-614 YVTADGRPCNS
+614 YITADGRACHNLS
-625 IQTSDAYSIVS
+625 VTDAYSIVS
-636 TSDCKEG
+636 TSGCKDG

-650 SLTNNYS
+650 CLINDNSS
-657 TDFSSNKQKLKE
+657 MGWFSSNKQRLQE

-684 TFYTEQGPVNHHYA
+684 TFYTEQGAVNYHYA
-698 TQEEIDVVMSLID
+698 TQEEIDAVMDLIE
-711 NVELYMPANSEI
+711 NVELSESANSEI
-723 INIMLDEMES
+723 ISIIEEEMES

>member
-1 MIMKGYRKTSRIL
+1 
-14 ACIAVWLCLFA
+14 
-25 FVAAGCSAR
+25 
-34 GGNSDDTADGQT
+34 
-46 ETDSSL
+46 
-52 SEGQTVDS
+52 
-60 TYWENADLYTWRLED
+60 
-75 DGKWELPEN
+75 
-84 IRLIDTF
+84 
-91 FIGDKLFCSDGDL
+91 
-104 NMIEEGEEG
+104 
-113 GISVY
+113 
-118 SLTDKKTV
+118 
-126 EIEFSKIEKLI
+126 
-137 NDELGSYSYMYID
+137 
-150 KLYEGDDGRLY
+150 
-161 ILAEAADV
+161 
-169 NNNYI
+169 
-174 SFILKYNYEDE
+174 
-185 TIEAMRL
+185 MRL

>member
-1 MIMKGYRKTSRIL
+1 MKGYRKTSRIL

-75 DGKWELPEN
+75 AGKWELPEN

>member
-1 MIMKGYRKTSRIL
+1 MKGYRKTSRIL

-174 SFILKYNYEDE
+174 SFILKNNYEDE

>member
-1 MIMKGYRKTSRIL
+1 MKGYRKTSRIL

-329 NVYLIDDSCIAVMY
+329 NVYLIDDSCIAVIY

>member
-1 MIMKGYRKTSRIL
+1 MKGYKKTSEIL
-14 ACIAVWLCLFA
+14 GCIAVWLCLFA
-25 FVAAGCSAR
+25 FVATGCSAR

-104 NMIEEGEEG
+104 NMIEEGEDG

>member
-1 MIMKGYRKTSRIL
+1 MKGYKKTSEIL
-14 ACIAVWLCLFA
+14 GCIAVWLCLFA

-203 QLNLAQDFVV
+203 QLNLAQEFVV

-227 NIVDHDG
+227 NIVDPDG

-289 VAGRIFVKGESGILV
+289 VAGRIFVKGGNGILV

-343 NDKSDETGTTYG
+343 NDKSDKTGKTFE

-475 EAFTIDGVLTS
+475 EACTIDGVLTS

>member
-1 MIMKGYRKTSRIL
+1 MKGYRKTSRIL
-14 ACIAVWLCLFA
+14 GYIAVWLCLFA
-25 FVAAGCSAR
+25 FVATGCSAR
-34 GGNSDDTADGQT
+34 GGNSDDPADGQA

-75 DGKWELPEN
+75 DGKLELPEN

-150 KLYEGDDGRLY
+150 KLYEGDNGRLY
-161 ILAEAADV
+161 MLAEAADV

-203 QLNLAQDFVV
+203 QLNLAQEFVV

-241 VNGRVFSYDSSAW
+241 VNGSVFSYDSSAW

-279 SFPLGDILGS
+279 GFPLGDVLGS
-289 VAGRIFVKGESGILV
+289 VAGRIFVKGMDGILV
-304 YDVEKETTDTLFRW
+304 YDVEKEMTDTLFRW
-318 TDVDTVSNDVT
+318 TDVDIVSNDVIK
-329 NVYLIDDSCIAVMY
+329 VYLIDDSCIAVIY
-343 NDKSDETGTTYG
+343 NDKKDNTGRTYG
-355 YEFVGR
+355 IEFAVR
-361 VSRAD
+361 VSKSDIPAD
-366 ITEEDREELV
+366 DREELV
-376 IGCMYTPVLLERNIV
+376 IGCMYMPQLLERNVV

-405 AYNDRSNELTTDEA
+405 PYNDRSNEVTTDEA

-475 EAFTIDGVLTS
+475 EACMIDGVLVS
-486 VPPEYCIYSY
+486 VPLEYVIYSY
-496 FVNAGMADEGAG
+496 FGKADMVGESAG
-508 WTIEDVAECL
+508 WTIDDVAECL
-518 NKNPDSVLSSY
+518 NNNPGSVFSAWTREFMLAR
-529 WPKEYG
+529 
-535 LKCILTYSVDAFI
+535 ILQYSIDTFI
-548 DEDNGTCDFT
+548 DSDSGTCDFT
-558 TETFDALLDIIGQ
+558 TKTFDELLDIIEP
-571 LPDEGDYYLTAD
+571 LPSEANYSPIEE
-583 KTSLITDMALV
+583 KTSLINNISLYN
-594 GFERMQEIYAQYGD
+594 FEVIQEYYAQYGD

-614 YVTADGRPCNS
+614 YITADGRACHNLS
-625 IQTSDAYSIVS
+625 VTDAYSIVS
-636 TSDCKEG
+636 TSGCKDG

-650 SLTNNYS
+650 CLINDNSS
-657 TDFSSNKQKLKE
+657 MGWFSSNKQRLQE

-684 TFYTEQGPVNHHYA
+684 TFYTEQGAVNYHYA
-698 TQEEIDVVMSLID
+698 TQEEIDTVMDLIE
-711 NVELYMPANSEI
+711 NVELSESANSEI
-723 INIMLDEMES
+723 ISIIEEEMES